1 MNMTLTSVL
10 TRILILSL
18 LASLSF
24 CTGCTRLQLAYGTA
38 PLFLKG
44 YANDYLALDSE
55 QRANWEPR
63 LTAALDAHRAVE
75 LPQVAGFIEAFHQA
89 SVAGF
94 DANNTRCLTNTLHEL
109 YRRHA
114 RLAVDAAAP
123 LLVDLKP
130 AQVRHLEQ
138 RFAEDF
144 RADRLPEKTDPAL
157 LQAKRAKR
165 YVKSLEGWT
174 GTLSDTQR
182 ALVKDLSGRIPNTEE
197 AVFEYRTRKR
207 RELVQ
212 LLRSGADET
221 RIRRFLSDWL
231 VDYRD
236 LPPSLAGAFEQV
248 QQRWEELLIRLYPT
262 LDATQRRHMNDQLL
276 TLRDDLMQIQKSPR
290 LVPVTCR
297 A

>member
-1 MNMTLTSVL
+1 MTLTSVL
-10 TRILILSL
+10 TRPLLLSL
-18 LASLSF
+18 FATLLIF
-24 CTGCTRLQLAYGTA
+24 TGCTRLQLAYGTA

-44 YANDYLALDSE
+44 YAKDYLALDSE
-55 QRANWEPR
+55 QMAKWDPR
-63 LTAALDAHRAVE
+63 LTATLDAHRAVE
-75 LPQVAGFIEAFHQA
+75 IPQVAGFIEAFHQA

-123 LLVDLKP
+123 LLVGLRP
-130 AQVRHLEQ
+130 AQVQHLER
-138 RFAEDF
+138 RFAAEY
-144 RADRLPEKTDPAL
+144 REDRLPEKADPAL
-157 LQAKRAKR
+157 LQAKRARR

-221 RIRRFLSDWL
+221 SIRRFLSDWL

-236 LPPSLAGAFEQV
+236 LPPALAGAFDQV
-248 QQRWEELLIRLYPT
+248 QQRWEELLIRLGPT
-262 LDATQRRHMNDQLL
+262 RDAAQRRHLNDQLQ
-276 TLRDDLMQIQKSPR
+276 TLRGDLMQIQKSPR
-290 LVPVTCR
+290 LVTVTCR